1 MYLAEGQSVAI
12 CEKGAEAAI
21 YGSSYIRKKA
31 RKQRYTEEG
40 PKEE

>member
-21 YGSSYIRKKA
+21 YGRRAERGVIS
-31 RKQRYTEEG
+31 
-40 PKEE
+40 